1 MWRTIALI
9 LSLLAI
15 NLILF
20 STALAQEDPLPD
32 NGWRATYWNNPS
44 LAGFWRL
51 QQIETEPLDRD
62 WGDGSPSER
71 INNDYW
77 SARWERMI
85 RVAPGSYRFTATVD
99 NGIRVWV
106 DGTLVIDEW
115 TSQWQR
121 RGGTFVGDIYL
132 DGGPHRLN
140 VEYFDTDGPA
150 LIQLDWEPYTGPPP
164 VIEGWMAEYFNN
176 VNLSGAPV
184 VVRDEPEI
192 RMNLGPGSPL
202 TGTVN
207 ADYFSVRW
215 TQELDLPAG
224 DIEFSMRV
232 DDGGRLFVDG
242 ERVIDAW
249 RPQGPTTYTA
259 TVQHVGGGLDVIM
272 EYFERTGYA
281 VAELQ
286 WTISE
291 QSVATPMP
299 TPPSLSTPP
308 PSGETVPPSLQAIIV
323 DNGDP
328 GFVVGGPDP
337 RWRSAT
343 SGQNSSFLWTPN
355 HATSESNYNWARWFP
370 ELSPNRYE
378 VFAYI
383 PRAERASSQARYW
396 IVHSGQYTL
405 RVINQAINAGRWVSL
420 GTYTFD
426 GDDNEYVS
434 LADVTGEATD
444 STRVLWDAMRWEP
457 RE

>member
-1 MWRTIALI
+1 MRRTIAIILSLLI
-9 LSLLAI
+9 LSLPHA
-15 NLILF
+15 
-20 STALAQEDPLPD
+20 TAQAQDDPLPD
-32 NGWRATYWNNPS
+32 NAWRATYWNNPS

-51 QQIETEPLDRD
+51 QQVETEPLDRD

-85 RVAPGSYRFTATVD
+85 RVAPGNYRFTATVN
-99 NGIRVWV
+99 NGVRVWV

-121 RGGTFVGDIYL
+121 NGGTFVGDIYL
-132 DGGPHRLN
+132 DASPHRLR
-140 VEYFDTDGPA
+140 VDYFDTDGPA
-150 LIQLDWEPYTGPPP
+150 LIQLNWEPYTGPPP

-176 VNLSGAPV
+176 MNLTGDPV
-184 VVRDEPEI
+184 AVRDEAEI
-192 RMNLGPGSPL
+192 RMNLGPGSPM

-207 ADYFSVRW
+207 ADNFSVRW
-215 TQELDLPAG
+215 TRELDLPAG
-224 DIEFSMRV
+224 NVEFSMRV

-242 ERVIDAW
+242 ERIIDAW

-259 TVQHVGGGLDVIM
+259 TVQHEGGALEVIM
-272 EYFERTGYA
+272 EYFERTGFA
-281 VAELQ
+281 VAELR
-286 WTISE
+286 WNVAE
-291 QSVATPMP
+291 QPVAAPLP
-299 TPPSLSTPP
+299 TPTPLPSSANL
-308 PSGETVPPSLQAIIV
+308 PSSQAIVV
-323 DNGDP
+323 DNGGA
-328 GFVVGGPDP
+328 GFVRGGPED

-343 SGQNSSFLWTPN
+343 NGENGGFLWTPN

-370 ELSPNRYE
+370 DVSPNRYE

-383 PRAERASSQARYW
+383 PRAERASTRARYW

-405 RVINQAINAGRWVSL
+405 RVINQASNAGNWISL
-420 GTYTFD
+420 GIYTFD
-426 GDDNEYVS
+426 GGDNEYIS

-444 STRVLWDAMRWEP
+444 ATRVLWDAMRWEV